1 MTSVLKPKK
10 AKTIQDIK
18 TLEKLVSSRHN
29 KTKTKMFFGEFIP
42 PNELLK
48 LQPGLRLDLIV
59 RDLAVGHLLGENNIG
74 LDLYKRLGARTRVDY
89 ETRVLKLRH
98 LMKSFKEYG
107 GYDVQYPV
115 PVSGD
120 YQILGGAHRIVLS
133 KRYNILEIPIMG
145 RVGRIVGS
153 GRGAFHIRIMKKLGY
168 TTEEMEYI
176 LGLKDEYFGITQETR

>member
-1 MTSVLKPKK
+1 MTSTLKPRKV
-10 AKTIQDIK
+10 KTIQDIK
-18 TLEKLVSSRHN
+18 TLDSLVERRH
-29 KTKTKMFFGEFIP
+29 KRKIFFGEFIP
-42 PNELLK
+42 PNKLLS

-74 LDLYKRLGARTRVDY
+74 LGLYKKLGARTRVDY

-98 LMKSFKEYG
+98 LMASFKKYG

-145 RVGRIVGS
+145 RAGRTVGS
-153 GRGAFHIRIMKKLGY
+153 GKGAFHIRVMKKLGY
-168 TTEEMEYI
+168 TTEEMEHI
-176 LGLKDEYFGITQETR
+176 LGLKDEYFGIT